1 MEWRGG
7 VGACVM
13 RKMYIMF
20 CLTGPRLETGRGG
33 AIYFMTGTTHTP
45 SSSSS
50 LENPIS
56 EFARAF
62 LVPIDSSFV
71 VHAPRLFFQRSEY
84 IPPPTPARDR
94 PPKERARRRGSERV
108 LLPVAVSPPLILFFK
123 SETTTLT
130 SPKKNTFKVRRRLSR
145 GAFLSFFNILL
156 LRDPTS
162 TTPPHPLP

>member
-1 MEWRGG
+1 MEGG
-7 VGACVM
+7 GWGMCHEKDVYYVLFNGTEAGNGA
-13 RKMYIMF
+13 
-20 CLTGPRLETGRGG
+20 GGG

-84 IPPPTPARDR
+84 IPPHTPARYR

-108 LLPVAVSPPLILFFK
+108 LLPVAVSPPLIL
-123 SETTTLT
+123 
-130 SPKKNTFKVRRRLSR
+130 KKKVKQR
-145 GAFLSFFNILL
+145 
-156 LRDPTS
+156 
-162 TTPPHPLP
+162 H

>member
-1 MEWRGG
+1 MERGG
-7 VGACVM
+7 WGMCHEKDVYYVLFNRTEAGNGA
-13 RKMYIMF
+13 
-20 CLTGPRLETGRGG
+20 GG

-62 LVPIDSSFV
+62 LVPIDSSFL

-108 LLPVAVSPPLILFFK
+108 LLPVAVSPPLILF
-123 SETTTLT
+123 
-130 SPKKNTFKVRRRLSR
+130 
-145 GAFLSFFNILL
+145 
-156 LRDPTS
+156 
-162 TTPPHPLP
+162 